1 MSKGK
6 VIIIGGHGKVA
17 RLATPKLI
25 DKGYEVES
33 FIRNPGHAKTISDL
47 QATPIALDIE
57 TAGVEVLTEMFKG
70 AEAIVFSAG
79 AGGGNPARTNAV
91 DYEAAVRT
99 MDAASKAGV
108 KRYVMVSYSKAL
120 VDVDRLNPEEPFFH
134 YAKAK
139 HEADKYLRSTNLD
152 YTILGPGAL
161 TLEPASKKI
170 TVAAADGSLDGKDP
184 IGERR
189 ETSREN
195 VAEVITYVLKK
206 NAAIRETVNF
216 YDGDTPISKA
226 IS

>member
-108 KRYVMVSYSKAL
+108 KRYEMVSYS
-120 VDVDRLNPEEPFFH
+120 
-134 YAKAK
+134 
-139 HEADKYLRSTNLD
+139 
-152 YTILGPGAL
+152 
-161 TLEPASKKI
+161 
-170 TVAAADGSLDGKDP
+170 
-184 IGERR
+184 
-189 ETSREN
+189 
-195 VAEVITYVLKK
+195 
-206 NAAIRETVNF
+206 
-216 YDGDTPISKA
+216 
-226 IS
+226 